1 MVGDPTDDP
10 SSMLVL
16 NQCNRTPYKSSCG
29 TNSALDLLASTY
41 GASDSESDD
50 EVLNGNVVG
59 CSSGQSGVRGSEEYW
74 RGEALTDAS
83 VKELNMLGVL
93 SCDKDSSR
101 KHVFC
106 LEHALKVWRE
116 LQKIGGA
123 DIMLLC
129 HPG

>member
-1 MVGDPTDDP
+1 
-10 SSMLVL
+10 
-16 NQCNRTPYKSSCG
+16 
-29 TNSALDLLASTY
+29 
-41 GASDSESDD
+41 
-50 EVLNGNVVG
+50 
-59 CSSGQSGVRGSEEYW
+59 
-74 RGEALTDAS
+74 
-83 VKELNMLGVL
+83 MLGVL

-116 LQKIGGA
+116 FEKIGGA